1 MKYLITGASGFLGKR
16 LRRQLRQ
23 KNHEV
28 FCYDI
33 TLGYNILHTD
43 QLETTISDWKPDTI
57 IHLAACADL
66 NIYREKPEV
75 SRKVNIEGTSN
86 ILKLCQKYN
95 VRLLFASTCCCY
107 GNNNVHPSKEES
119 PLAPTEPYAKSKKES
134 EEEIL
139 KIGLPHC
146 CMRLATFYGP
156 EMRAALAPGVF
167 LDKAHNNQ
175 TIEIHGDGK
184 QTRTLTY
191 VDDIVSGI
199 VTIAESKPKHTVV
212 NVTTEEIVSVLD
224 MVRIAKEVTG
234 NDVNVEHVEDRV
246 GQIYREVISS
256 KRLQEMGWKPKV
268 SFEEGMKLSYEY
280 YKKNNNKWN

>member
-16 LRRQLRQ
+16 LRRELRQ
-23 KNHEV
+23 KHHEV

-33 TLGYNILHTD
+33 TLGYNILYKD
-43 QLETTISDWKPDTI
+43 QLETTIQDWMPDTI

-66 NIYREKPEV
+66 NIYRENPEA
-75 SRKVNIEGTSN
+75 SRKVNIEGTRN

-107 GNNNVHPSKEES
+107 GNNNIHPSNENS
-119 PLAPTEPYAKSKKES
+119 PLVPTESYAKSKKES
-134 EEEIL
+134 EDEIL
-139 KIGLPHC
+139 KVGLPHC

-156 EMRAALAPGVF
+156 EMRAELASAIF
-167 LDKAHNNQ
+167 LDKCHNNQ
-175 TIEIHGDGK
+175 KIQIHGDGT
-184 QTRTLTY
+184 QTRTITY

-199 VTIAESKPKHTVV
+199 IIIAESEPKHTIV
-212 NVTTEEIVSVLD
+212 NVTTEDIVSVLD

-234 NDVNVEHVEDRV
+234 NDVEVEHVEDRV

>member
-107 GNNNVHPSKEES
+107 GNNNVHPSNEES

-234 NDVNVEHVEDRV
+234 NDVEVEHVADRV

-256 KRLQEMGWKPKV
+256 KRLQEMGWEAKV
-268 SFEEGMKLSYEY
+268 TFDEGMKLSYEY

>member
-1 MKYLITGASGFLGKR
+1 
-16 LRRQLRQ
+16 
-23 KNHEV
+23 
-28 FCYDI
+28 
-33 TLGYNILHTD
+33 
-43 QLETTISDWKPDTI
+43 
-57 IHLAACADL
+57 
-66 NIYREKPEV
+66 
-75 SRKVNIEGTSN
+75 
-86 ILKLCQKYN
+86 
-95 VRLLFASTCCCY
+95 
-107 GNNNVHPSKEES
+107 
-119 PLAPTEPYAKSKKES
+119 
-134 EEEIL
+134 
-139 KIGLPHC
+139 
-146 CMRLATFYGP
+146 MRLATFYGP

-280 YKKNNNKWN
+280 YKNNNNKWN

>member
-107 GNNNVHPSKEES
+107 GNNNVHPSNEES

-268 SFEEGMKLSYEY
+268 SFQEGMKLSYEY
-280 YKKNNNKWN
+280 YKNNNNKWN

>member
-43 QLETTISDWKPDTI
+43 QLETIISDWKPDTI

-75 SRKVNIEGTSN
+75 SQKVNIEGTSN
-86 ILKLCQKYN
+86 ILKLCEKYN

-107 GNNNVHPSKEES
+107 GNNNVHPSNEES
-119 PLAPTEPYAKSKKES
+119 PLAPTEPYAKSKKQS

-167 LDKAHNNQ
+167 LDKAHNNKK
-175 TIEIHGDGK
+175 IDIHGDGK

-199 VTIAESKPKHTVV
+199 VTIAESEPKHTVV

-234 NDVNVEHVEDRV
+234 NDVEVEHVEDRV

-280 YKKNNNKWN
+280 YKKNSNKWN

>member
-33 TLGYNILHTD
+33 TLGYNILFKD
-43 QLETTISDWKPDTI
+43 QLETIIKDWQPNAI
-57 IHLAACADL
+57 IHLAACSDL
-66 NIYREKPEV
+66 NIYRQKPEV

-86 ILKLCQKYN
+86 ILKLCEKYD

-107 GNNNVHPSKEES
+107 GNNNVYPSNEES
-119 PLAPTEPYAKSKKES
+119 PLAPTEPYAISKRES

-175 TIEIHGDGK
+175 TIKIHGDGK

-199 VTIAESKPKHTVV
+199 ILIAESEPKHTLL

-234 NDVNVEHVEDRV
+234 NHVNVEHVEDRE
-246 GQIYREVISS
+246 GQIYKEVISS

-280 YKKNNNKWN
+280 YKKNKNKWN